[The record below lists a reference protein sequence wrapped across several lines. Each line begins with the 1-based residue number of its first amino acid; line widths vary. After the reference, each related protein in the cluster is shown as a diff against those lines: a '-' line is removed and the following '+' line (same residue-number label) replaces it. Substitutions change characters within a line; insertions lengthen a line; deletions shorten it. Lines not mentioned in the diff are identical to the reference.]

1 MIPAV
6 LKDIAVL
13 TDNDQIEAAYRR
25 GDLYRCHAFV
35 CGVTCV
41 RRTDRDPPPTATFQQ
56 IYQQR
61 PADCRYVIVGV
72 WMPPLGLE
80 RYYAFDLFEVKK
92 DQFNV
97 LVIPKPRLTH
107 DDLDA
112 AIMATVLLYNK
123 GGDHAAPPA

>member
-1 MIPAV
+1 MATI

-13 TDNDQIEAAYRR
+13 TDNDQIDAAYRR

-35 CGVTCV
+35 CSVTCV
-41 RRTDRDPPPTATFQQ
+41 KRTDRDPPPTATFQQ
-56 IYQQR
+56 IYRQR
-61 PADCRYVIVGV
+61 PADCRYVVVGV
-72 WMPPLGLE
+72 WAPDPSKNCE
-80 RYYAFDLFEVKK
+80 RFAVFDLFEVKK

-97 LVIPKPRLTH
+97 LIEPKPRFMV

-123 GGDHAAPPA
+123 GGDHASA